1 MIALSLMNVLRRAC
15 GVLVFAGLASQPV
28 GAEEAK
34 WRVLVLSGANNH
46 AWQQTTPV
54 IKAALE
60 ESGRFTVDV
69 EENVA
74 GMKPQAFEPYAVI
87 LSNFNTFG
95 KDASVPV
102 WDGAMKK
109 AFLEHLRKGHG
120 LVIVHAGSSM
130 FYDWPEFQ
138 KLACGSWQDGTG
150 HGPIHV
156 AKIFFTDA
164 KSPVTAGLEP
174 FWIRD
179 EFWQNTGVAA
189 GVKALA
195 TSSPPLAP
203 NEVAKDPTK
212 HNNLLFTPKSM
223 VPAASPS
230 SSGTMPPPCK
240 IPPGAACSNA
250 AANGPPLAKSP
261 CRQPRTGPPPKPM
274 PNAWQN
280 ET

>member
-212 HNNLLFTPKSM
+212 HNNLLFTTEVDGARGFAIFLGHDASAMQNTAWRSLLQRGSEWAATGKVTLP
-223 VPAASPS
+223 PAKDWPA
-230 SSGTMPPPCK
+230 TQADAERM
-240 IPPGAACSNA
+240 
-250 AANGPPLAKSP
+250 AK
-261 CRQPRTGPPPKPM
+261 
-274 PNAWQN
+274 
-280 ET
+280 

>member
-1 MIALSLMNVLRRAC
+1 MIAPSLMNVMRCAC
-15 GVLVFAGLASQPV
+15 GVLVFAGIGSQPV

-34 WRVLVLSGANNH
+34 LRVLVLSGANNH

-60 ESGRFTVDV
+60 ESGRFSVDV

-102 WDGAMKK
+102 WDGARNK
-109 AFLEHLRKGHG
+109 AFVEHLRKGHG

-150 HGPIHV
+150 HGAIHT

-164 KSPVTAGLEP
+164 KSPVTAGLES

-179 EFWQNTGVAA
+179 EFWQNTGLAA

-195 TSSPPLAP
+195 TSSPPLPP
-203 NEVAKDPTK
+203 NEAAKDPAK
-212 HNNLLFTPKSM
+212 HNNILFTTEVEGARGFAIFLGHDASAMQNTAWRSLLQRGSEWAATGKVTLP
-223 VPAASPS
+223 PAKDWPA
-230 SSGTMPPPCK
+230 TQADAERM
-240 IPPGAACSNA
+240 
-250 AANGPPLAKSP
+250 AK
-261 CRQPRTGPPPKPM
+261 
-274 PNAWQN
+274 
-280 ET
+280 